1 MSTEIDRLD
10 IAIETQARQALND
23 VNNLYEGLR
32 NVSRALGGMKLSNFE
47 RLTAQLQT
55 LSRIDLSNLS
65 KKLDFNIKL
74 DGSAVQKTEEAVRVS
89 SGKISAHLQK
99 AANDMINAYR
109 ITNRKV
115 QKQIREMF
123 ASMQDDSDGDFIPR
137 ASKGLLNTITQYA
150 VFTKNEMNALVEG
163 TETGLDETE
172 LQWADFIKHIEEN
185 KIRLTTD
192 VQNMVRDLKQGVGQF
207 ENIMYALSKTDG
219 FDLGS
224 DATWSTL
231 TSNYS
236 KIFEES
242 ERNETNPANRF
253 EIINKKLAEAR
264 ALTEAQAA
272 SSKEVEA
279 VIGDITHRLTE
290 ASNAAY
296 NIFMQTRNGL
306 ANDKIMLDVGINE
319 EKFKADIE
327 KAIQSAANKK
337 YDLPIKLNI
346 DIDRKALV
354 NTVQGE
360 IDSIQ
365 TANLDKISQSYREM
379 ANAVASFNTT
389 SGGEGFTK
397 MVNAMKRLASL
408 DTSAFEADKFST
420 MTYSLMAVAQVPDVS
435 NNINRVISAIARL
448 AGSGASIQAAAQALP
463 ALSNALTQMMGSIA
477 NTGNLEK
484 GTMSLVSAI
493 TRLATSGTKGSDVAA
508 SIPALT
514 SAVLDF
520 FRAMQSAP
528 KVNSQTVKM
537 TSALADL
544 AANGNKIDQAGQKV
558 QNAYN
563 GMAKSSQGAV
573 SKIASGAK
581 SLVSH
586 FTHIGNG
593 ASKIQKATLSL
604 KNLLQVALGF
614 YGIRSLFNW
623 GKEAVNLASDLTEVQ
638 NVVENSFGTKGTEA
652 VEDFAK
658 TSIESFGMSE
668 LTAKQMASRF
678 QAMGNAMGI
687 TAGQVASA
695 TSKVADRMNPD
706 IYDTTAEAMGAMSLN
721 LTKLA
726 ADMASFYNA
735 EQSDVATA
743 LNSIYT
749 GQTRPL
755 RQYGLDLTQATLQEW
770 ALKNGIDA
778 DVQSMTQAQKT
789 LLRYQYVL
797 ANTSSVQGDFAR
809 TSQTWA
815 NQTRILKQNFEVLGK
830 TIGNVLINVFRPLV
844 VWLNNA
850 LSHVIAFAETIGN
863 ALGKIFGWKIF
874 HTPASTAADALG
886 DLSESLDDAGVGG
899 SDAADGV
906 NDAADAVKKL
916 ERTILGFDEINK
928 LNDIS
933 TPAASGSGTGGSG
946 SGGSGGAGAGTVD
959 GTGAD
964 FQIEKMKSWFE
975 EYESSIQSLYGL
987 GKYISGALSDAMESI
1002 DWDSIYK
1009 KARNFGSGLASFLNG
1024 LISPRLFSNLG
1035 ATIANSLNT
1044 ALYFLNSFG
1053 TQFNWT
1059 NFGQSIAAGVNS
1071 FFRNF
1076 NFALLAQTLGVWA
1089 KGILGAIEHALT
1101 NIEWKQIGMK
1111 VREFIANIPWKDILH
1126 GVGRVIGAAINAA
1139 IDFAKG
1145 LLDPKGLGNP
1155 FTKALDK
1162 IKTAAENF
1170 VKDVD
1175 WEGLSKAVGDLV
1187 NALKPA
1193 VEGFAVG
1200 LSDVFANIA
1209 KLGSGMLNTIKNV
1222 FEAIAKAINSLPEG
1236 AVEKFGEG
1244 LAKVA
1249 FAFLMMKGV
1258 SSVATTIQSVAASL
1272 GGLVSGGVL
1281 ANAGKALQDTAKGA
1295 EEAGK
1300 KSTGAN
1306 GNLQSLF
1313 GTLLNSAGVTAV
1325 FQDLFNNNVIK
1336 TLDGSKKLT
1345 QETDRGFN
1353 QVLGAMEEVGLG
1365 ADPLKLKMAGVQG
1378 VLFHLGN
1385 EDAKDFATGFNDVV
1399 QAFVDA
1405 GGNSDQLK
1413 VKLKTLLDSGV
1424 FNEEQ
1429 AKVISG
1435 YIGDI
1440 GSSIKNTSD
1449 VATKHGDFGGLG
1461 RKFGEIGSDAEGAK
1475 EKAGLFKSGIWGMA
1489 GGMAAQGILIALL
1502 GTVFG
1507 NIGTKAE
1514 DTGDKITG
1522 IEDDVKTAATT
1533 FKTWSPTAKK
1543 NAEGMANDVINGWTA
1558 PFEEREEE
1566 NKDLAHN
1573 MFGVF
1578 ADAFTGPDGFDSH
1591 SPSKK
1596 SQGWAKDVIDGF
1608 ALGITENL
1616 LIVTTTIN
1624 NMVLKVTSPLQTLI
1638 NGMEDKGKSVAS
1650 NFASGIAKVD
1660 ISGSVTSLVGKID
1673 FSKANS
1679 SMYDA
1684 GKTMGQS
1691 LANGMKNAYMPT
1703 LRYYISNWT
1712 SHNLTNGGT
1721 SYTPVYSPD
1730 WYALGGFPNTGELF
1744 YANENGPE
1752 MVGKMGRRNV
1762 VANNAQ
1768 ITNGIKAAVVDGMME
1783 VAMSGA
1789 FGGGSSDS
1797 TPYIINATLKT
1808 ENDEVLARAVQR
1820 GQMRRNSRFSP
1831 VATTI

>member
-32 NVSRALGGMKLSNFE
+32 NISRALGGMKLSNFE

-74 DGSAVQKTEEAVRVS
+74 DGTDVQKTEEAVRTS
-89 SGKISAHLQK
+89 AGRISQYLSRAAKNMADEYNIASKTVRKEIEAIFQSMAGGGK
-99 AANDMINAYR
+99 AATSAASTQRIADASSFSRGEFSRLIGEDLGIATYEWENFLRHIEQNKILYTSDVKDMAKYTQTLAGYADNVGNIVSRSGNINLDTGWEEL
-109 ITNRKV
+109 IK
-115 QKQIREMF
+115 MF
-123 ASMQDDSDGDFIPR
+123 PTVMASASNVGD
-137 ASKGLLNTITQYA
+137 A
-150 VFTKNEMNALVEG
+150 VGDKFEKIVELVRQARQ
-163 TETGLDETE
+163 ETE
-172 LQWADFIKHIEEN
+172 RFSPMDDVHLGEDA
-185 KIRLTTD
+185 TTD
-192 VQNMVRDLKQGVGQF
+192 WLDNFVRQLNVAREGVK
-207 ENIMYALSKTDG
+207 NIVEETK
-219 FDLGS
+219 
-224 DATWSTL
+224 STL
-231 TSNYS
+231 PGN
-236 KIFEES
+236 
-242 ERNETNPANRF
+242 
-253 EIINKKLAEAR
+253 
-264 ALTEAQAA
+264 
-272 SSKEVEA
+272 
-279 VIGDITHRLTE
+279 
-290 ASNAAY
+290 
-296 NIFMQTRNGL
+296 
-306 ANDKIMLDVGINE
+306 KIMLDVGINE

-365 TANLDKISQSYREM
+365 TTNLDKISQSYREM

-397 MVNAMKRLASL
+397 MVNALKRLASL
-408 DTSAFEADKFST
+408 DTRAFEADKFTS
-420 MTYSLMAVAQVPDVS
+420 MTNSLMAIAQVPDVS
-435 NNINRVISAIARL
+435 NIINRVISAIARL
-448 AGSGASIQAAAQALP
+448 ASSGASIQAAAQALP
-463 ALSNALTQMMGSIA
+463 ALSNALTQMMWNINNAGFI
-477 NTGNLEK
+477 EK

-493 TRLATSGTKGSDVAA
+493 TRLATSGTKGSDAAA

-563 GMAKSSQGAV
+563 GMAKSSQSAV

-652 VEDFAK
+652 VEEFAK

-789 LLRYQYVL
+789 LLRYQYVM
-797 ANTSSVQGDFAR
+797 ANTASVQGDFAR

-928 LNDIS
+928 LNEVT
-933 TPAASGSGTGGSG
+933 TPATNSGTGGPG

-975 EYESSIQSLYGL
+975 EYKSSIQTLYGL
-987 GKYISGALSDAMESI
+987 GKYISDALSDAMESI
-1002 DWDSIYK
+1002 NWDDIYK

-1024 LISPRLFSNLG
+1024 LISPRLFGNLG
-1035 ATIANSLNT
+1035 TTIANSLNT

-1053 TQFNWT
+1053 ETFSWW
-1059 NFGQSIAAGVNS
+1059 NFGNSIATGINK
-1071 FFRNF
+1071 FFDNF
-1076 NFALLAQTLGVWA
+1076 DFSLLASTFSTWALGIFETINTALEKINWRKIGWQIRTFFVQIKWKEILQAVGTAIGNALNLAIELA
-1089 KGILGAIEHALT
+1089 KGMLSSDGLE
-1101 NIEWKQIGMK
+1101 
-1111 VREFIANIPWKDILH
+1111 D
-1126 GVGRVIGAAINAA
+1126 NA
-1139 IDFAKG
+1139 
-1145 LLDPKGLGNP
+1145 

-1162 IKTAAENF
+1162 IKTSASKFMDA
-1170 VKDVD
+1170 VD
-1175 WEGLSKAVGDLV
+1175 WSKIANAISRIVS
-1187 NALKPA
+1187 ALKPA
-1193 VEGFAVG
+1193 AEGFAAGFVG
-1200 LSDVFANIA
+1200 FFEQLSKIGAVT
-1209 KLGSGMLNTIKNV
+1209 LNLIGAAFETLAGALENMDPAVI
-1222 FEAIAKAINSLPEG
+1222 EAIGRALGVIAGAMVTMKIATGVLDTVKKFVGTLTGAGAAIGTAGASIGEAATKSTLLGTAASKAKGLLG
-1236 AVEKFGEG
+1236 KFGASALGTSTGWAALIVGALHGGAALQSVVDSAQGGDGTVNRFKTAVLTLGDELANVVPNSSGLDEAIRTLAEDFGNGTIGADELREG
-1244 LAKVA
+1244 LVTALTDA
-1249 FAFLMMKGV
+1249 GV
-1258 SSVATTIQSVAASL
+1258 S
-1272 GGLVSGGVL
+1272 
-1281 ANAGKALQDTAKGA
+1281 A
-1295 EEAGK
+1295 EEAQQ
-1300 KSTGAN
+1300 AF
-1306 GNLQSLF
+1306 GNF
-1313 GTLLNSAGVTAV
+1313 
-1325 FQDLFNNNVIK
+1325 
-1336 TLDGSKKLT
+1336 
-1345 QETDRGFN
+1345 R
-1353 QVLGAMEEVGLG
+1353 
-1365 ADPLKLKMAGVQG
+1365 LKMVEMG
-1378 VLFHLGN
+1378 
-1385 EDAKDFATGFNDVV
+1385 
-1399 QAFVDA
+1399 
-1405 GGNSDQLK
+1405 SDIPDEEMD
-1413 VKLKTLLDSGV
+1413 KL
-1424 FNEEQ
+1424 EE
-1429 AKVISG
+1429 AISHVG
-1435 YIGDI
+1435 TT
-1440 GSSIKNTSD
+1440 SENTSNNALSKLASAFGF
-1449 VATKHGDFGGLG
+1449 VSGDA
-1461 RKFGEIGSDAEGAK
+1461 DDAK

-1608 ALGITENL
+1608 AIGITNNTQTAITQINSL
-1616 LIVTTTIN
+1616 L
-1624 NMVLKVTSPLQTLI
+1624 LKITNAVDTFTSS
-1638 NGMEDKGKSVAS
+1638 MEGKGKTAVS
-1650 NFASGIAKVD
+1650 NFEKGLKENTISATVNNLFNGISFKSFNSNMKTAGENAVGAFKSGMQNVHLPIPHLNFSYSLSGNGSTGYRYSYNSGI
-1660 ISGSVTSLVGKID
+1660 S
-1673 FSKANS
+1673 
-1679 SMYDA
+1679 
-1684 GKTMGQS
+1684 
-1691 LANGMKNAYMPT
+1691 
-1703 LRYYISNWT
+1703 
-1712 SHNLTNGGT
+1712 
-1721 SYTPVYSPD
+1721 

>member
-47 RLTAQLQT
+47 RLTAQLHT
-55 LSRIDLSNLS
+55 LSRIDLSHLS

-74 DGSAVQKTEEAVRVS
+74 DGTDVQKTEEAVRTS
-89 SGKISAHLQK
+89 AGRISQYLSR
-99 AANDMINAYR
+99 AAKNMADEYNI
-109 ITNRKV
+109 
-115 QKQIREMF
+115 
-123 ASMQDDSDGDFIPR
+123 
-137 ASKGLLNTITQYA
+137 ASKTVRGEIEAIFQSMANGGA
-150 VFTKNEMNALVEG
+150 AAHDMNAVQRI
-163 TETGLDETE
+163 LDASSFSRGEFSHLIGEE
-172 LQWADFIKHIEEN
+172 LGIATSEWRDFLRHIEEN
-185 KIRLTTD
+185 KILYTSDVKDMARYTQTLAGYVDNIGNLISKTGNIDLDTGWEELVKMFPTVMASVANIGDVAGDKFEAIIRLIRQARQETERFNPMDDANLGEDAATD
-192 VQNMVRDLKQGVGQF
+192 WLANYRRQIDEARQGVKSII
-207 ENIMYALSKTDG
+207 EEAK
-219 FDLGS
+219 
-224 DATWSTL
+224 STL
-231 TSNYS
+231 PGN
-236 KIFEES
+236 
-242 ERNETNPANRF
+242 
-253 EIINKKLAEAR
+253 
-264 ALTEAQAA
+264 
-272 SSKEVEA
+272 
-279 VIGDITHRLTE
+279 
-290 ASNAAY
+290 
-296 NIFMQTRNGL
+296 
-306 ANDKIMLDVGINE
+306 KIMLDVGINE

-346 DIDRKALV
+346 DIEKKALV
-354 NTVQGE
+354 NTIQSE

-379 ANAVASFNTT
+379 ANSVASFNTT

-397 MVNAMKRLASL
+397 MVNALKRLASL
-408 DTSAFEADKFST
+408 DTSAFEADKFSA
-420 MTYSLMAVAQVPDVS
+420 MTNSLMAVAQVPDVS

-448 AGSGASIQAAAQALP
+448 ASSGASIQAAAQALP

-477 NTGNLEK
+477 NAGAIEK

-493 TRLATSGTKGSDVAA
+493 TRLATSGTKGSDAAA

-537 TSALADL
+537 ASALADL

-623 GKEAVNLASDLTEVQ
+623 GKEAVNLASGLTEVQ

-652 VEDFAK
+652 VEEFAK

-726 ADMASFYNA
+726 ADMASFYNV

-928 LNDIS
+928 LNEVT
-933 TPAASGSGTGGSG
+933 TPATNSGTGGSG
-946 SGGSGGAGAGTVD
+946 SGGSGGAGTGTVD

-1089 KGILGAIEHALT
+1089 IGILGAIEHALT

-1111 VREFIANIPWKDILH
+1111 VREFIVNIPWKDILH

-1162 IKTAAENF
+1162 IKDAAEGF
-1170 VKDVD
+1170 MDAVD
-1175 WEGLSKAVGDLV
+1175 WDKIANAIGKIV
-1187 NALKPA
+1187 NALRP
-1193 VEGFAVG
+1193 VGEGFAAG
-1200 LSDVFANIA
+1200 FASFFEKLSKIGAIT
-1209 KLGSGMLNTIKNV
+1209 LNLIGAAFEVLAGALENMDPAV
-1222 FEAIAKAINSLPEG
+1222 LEAIGRALGVIAGAMVTMKIATGVLDTVKGFVGTLTGAGAAIGTAGASIGEAATKSTLLGTAASKAKGLLG
-1236 AVEKFGEG
+1236 KFGASALGTATGWAALIVGALHGGAALQSVVDTAQGGDGTVNRFKTAVLTLGDEIANVVPNSSKVDEAIRTLAEDFGNGTIGADELREG
-1244 LAKVA
+1244 LVTALTDA
-1249 FAFLMMKGV
+1249 GV
-1258 SSVATTIQSVAASL
+1258 S
-1272 GGLVSGGVL
+1272 
-1281 ANAGKALQDTAKGA
+1281 A
-1295 EEAGK
+1295 EEAQQ
-1300 KSTGAN
+1300 AF
-1306 GNLQSLF
+1306 GNF
-1313 GTLLNSAGVTAV
+1313 
-1325 FQDLFNNNVIK
+1325 
-1336 TLDGSKKLT
+1336 
-1345 QETDRGFN
+1345 R
-1353 QVLGAMEEVGLG
+1353 
-1365 ADPLKLKMAGVQG
+1365 LKMVEMG
-1378 VLFHLGN
+1378 
-1385 EDAKDFATGFNDVV
+1385 
-1399 QAFVDA
+1399 
-1405 GGNSDQLK
+1405 SDIPDEEMD
-1413 VKLKTLLDSGV
+1413 KL
-1424 FNEEQ
+1424 EE
-1429 AKVISG
+1429 AISQVG
-1435 YIGDI
+1435 TT
-1440 GSSIKNTSD
+1440 SENTSNNALSKLASAFGF
-1449 VATKHGDFGGLG
+1449 VSGDA
-1461 RKFGEIGSDAEGAK
+1461 DDAK

-1558 PFEEREEE
+1558 PFEERKEE

-1608 ALGITENL
+1608 AIGITNNTQTAITQINSLFLKITNAVDTFTSSMEGKGKTAVSNFEKGL
-1616 LIVTTTIN
+1616 KANTISATIN
-1624 NMVLKVTSPLQTLI
+1624 NLFDGISFKSFNSNMKYAGENAVRAFKSGMQNVYLPIPHLNFSYSLSG
-1638 NGMEDKGKSVAS
+1638 NGSTGYRYSYS
-1650 NFASGIAKVD
+1650 SGI
-1660 ISGSVTSLVGKID
+1660 S
-1673 FSKANS
+1673 
-1679 SMYDA
+1679 
-1684 GKTMGQS
+1684 
-1691 LANGMKNAYMPT
+1691 
-1703 LRYYISNWT
+1703 
-1712 SHNLTNGGT
+1712 
-1721 SYTPVYSPD
+1721 

-1744 YANENGPE
+1744 YANESGPE
-1752 MVGKMGRRNV
+1752 MVGKMGHRNV
-1762 VANNAQ
+1762 VANNKQ
-1768 ITNGIKAAVVDGMME
+1768 ITEGIKQAVIDGMMQ
-1783 VAMSGA
+1783 VAMATGNN
-1789 FGGGSSDS
+1789 SDS
-1797 TPYIINATLKT
+1797 VPFVLNATLKMQD
-1808 ENDEVLARAVQR
+1808 DEVLARHVER
-1820 GQMRRNSRFSP
+1820 GMAKRNARYSP
-1831 VATTI
+1831 ASIIY